1 MIPSKSYATI
11 QLLTYL
17 YGFQVSRVVPGEWP
31 RHQALLSP
39 GVILP
44 RPCRLPPLPPSS
56 SLVHNIFPTIPRILP
71 QSTALPHPAPTP
83 DECAAR
89 KAYTLLRS
97 LTRRHASNPD
107 TIGSLQFTC
116 GNVPTVFYTSSAIPV
131 STPQP
136 QISSFWVCRYFNS
149 ISAFCFV
156 RAHSPSSMYIRLRII
171 NIVLSS
177 LNTFEPFYWL
187 LSGSSEQNQTY
198 SLIRKE

>member
-1 MIPSKSYATI
+1 MCAGPRTAFARASRVAYGGFSPPATLSVIPGKSYATI

-83 DECAAR
+83 DERAAR
-89 KAYTLLRS
+89 KAHALPRS

-107 TIGSLQFTC
+107 TIGSSQITC
-116 GNVPTVFYTSSAIPV
+116 VNAPAVLCTGFAI
-131 STPQP
+131 SM
-136 QISSFWVCRYFNS
+136 
-149 ISAFCFV
+149 
-156 RAHSPSSMYIRLRII
+156 RAAVHQ
-171 NIVLSS
+171 V
-177 LNTFEPFYWL
+177 
-187 LSGSSEQNQTY
+187 
-198 SLIRKE
+198 